1 MDEKS
6 LRTLEFHKV
15 LDRLAAYTSFS
26 AGEALARQ
34 VRPTT
39 DMLEARRWQRET
51 AEALELLDTRTD
63 VTIGGARDVRRA
75 ADNAQRGFVLQ
86 PEDFLEIRATLT
98 ASRDLRRKLEKLT
111 DAYPYLWAIGELIEE
126 CPGLVTAIGSTLD
139 ERGEV
144 LDSASDQLAKI
155 RREQRVVHGRIQEKL
170 RALLNSE
177 RNQYLQEPTITLR
190 GGRYVI
196 PLKANHKGRI
206 RGIIHDQSNSGAT
219 LWIEPLNTVDL
230 NNEYRSLQLAE
241 EEEIRRILSEL
252 SGDVAD
258 NAEPIKR
265 IVERM
270 AELDLI
276 FARAHYA
283 GVVRGVMPEFV
294 PWRTFPAPR
303 PPKHANEREKWQPPP
318 PNPHPGSTIW
328 IRAARHPLLNPE
340 LVIPTDLLLDE
351 ETFLV
356 LITGPNTGGKTV
368 SLKTCGLM
376 VLMAQSGL
384 HLPAIEAQLTVF
396 DRVFADIGDEQS
408 IEQNLSTFSGHLTNI
423 IRILKEVDD
432 RSLVLF
438 DELGSGTD
446 PTEGAALAQSVVS
459 FLKDKG
465 ATTFVATH
473 YPELKVYA
481 SQTKG
486 ATNASLLF
494 DVETLMPTYEM
505 SIGMP
510 GRSNAFAIARRLGL
524 DETILDDAMQL
535 VGAGSTQAENM
546 LDSIYEMRERI
557 NSQEAGTRLALRQA
571 EDERD
576 RLRERLAR
584 IEAERQ
590 KVLAEAHEQ
599 AEKELEAM
607 RDELREMRRK
617 VRDAESLNQLKKLQ
631 KQTESI
637 EEDRVK
643 ELAKAAASEKEAEEE
658 AERKRRKPD
667 NLQVGDIVL
676 VRRLGAKGEIMSL
689 DKKEAEVAMGQLRMR
704 VALEDLVFKE
714 REEPETAVDS
724 GGSSR
729 PAVSSPGMELD
740 IRGRRVE
747 EGIQELEQY
756 LDTAFLARLPWV
768 RIIHGKGTGRLREAV
783 RDILRQNS
791 YVKSWEEGKDGEGG
805 AGVTVAKLVVE

>member
-1 MDEKS
+1 
-6 LRTLEFHKV
+6 
-15 LDRLAAYTSFS
+15 
-26 AGEALARQ
+26 
-34 VRPTT
+34 
-39 DMLEARRWQRET
+39 
-51 AEALELLDTRTD
+51 
-63 VTIGGARDVRRA
+63 
-75 ADNAQRGFVLQ
+75 
-86 PEDFLEIRATLT
+86 
-98 ASRDLRRKLEKLT
+98 
-111 DAYPYLWAIGELIEE
+111 
-126 CPGLVTAIGSTLD
+126 
-139 ERGEV
+139 
-144 LDSASDQLAKI
+144 
-155 RREQRVVHGRIQEKL
+155 
-170 RALLNSE
+170 
-177 RNQYLQEPTITLR
+177 
-190 GGRYVI
+190 
-196 PLKANHKGRI
+196 
-206 RGIIHDQSNSGAT
+206 
-219 LWIEPLNTVDL
+219 
-230 NNEYRSLQLAE
+230 
-241 EEEIRRILSEL
+241 
-252 SGDVAD
+252 
-258 NAEPIKR
+258 
-265 IVERM
+265 
-270 AELDLI
+270 
-276 FARAHYA
+276 
-283 GVVRGVMPEFV
+283 
-294 PWRTFPAPR
+294 
-303 PPKHANEREKWQPPP
+303 
-318 PNPHPGSTIW
+318 
-328 IRAARHPLLNPE
+328 
-340 LVIPTDLLLDE
+340 
-351 ETFLV
+351 

-384 HLPAIEAQLTVF
+384 HLPAIEARLTVF

-408 IEQNLSTFSGHLTNI
+408 IEQNLSTFSGHLNNI

-446 PTEGAALAQSVVS
+446 PTEGAALAQSVVG

-465 ATTFVATH
+465 ATTFIATH

-535 VGAGSTQAENM
+535 VGTGSTQAENM

-584 IEAERQ
+584 IDAERQ

-607 RDELREMRRK
+607 REELREMRRK

-643 ELAKAAASEKEAEEE
+643 EMAKAAAPEKTAEEE

-667 NLQVGDIVL
+667 DLQVGDVVL
-676 VRRLGAKGEIMSL
+676 VRLLGTKGEIMSL
-689 DKKEAEVAMGQLRMR
+689 DKKEAVVAMGQLHMR
-704 VALEDLVFKE
+704 VPLEDLIFKE
-714 REEPETAVDS
+714 REEPETAVETGDS
-724 GGSSR
+724 GR

-783 RDILRQNS
+783 RDILKQNS